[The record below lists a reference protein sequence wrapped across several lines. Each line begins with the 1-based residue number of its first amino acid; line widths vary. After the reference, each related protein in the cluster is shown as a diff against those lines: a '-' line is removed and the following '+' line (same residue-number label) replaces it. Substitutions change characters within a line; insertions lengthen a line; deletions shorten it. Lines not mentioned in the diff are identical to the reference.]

1 MLATLFPIILIL
13 TALFSSLVAGFLFA
27 FAIVVMPGIK
37 NLSDGEFIRAF
48 QEMDGIIQNNQPLFM
63 VMWGGSILAIIIS
76 AIMGFW
82 QLDSIGRV
90 IMIIATLLYI
100 FGVQFPTITIN
111 VPLNNQLQK
120 LTTHSMSADEL
131 QIARSKFEPRWNQAN
146 IIRTGVATLVS
157 VMLLSLLVML

>member
-1 MLATLFPIILIL
+1 M
-13 TALFSSLVAGFLFA
+13 
-27 FAIVVMPGIK
+27 
-37 NLSDGEFIRAF
+37 
-48 QEMDGIIQNNQPLFM
+48 
-63 VMWGGSILAIIIS
+63 AIIIS

-120 LTTHSMSADEL
+120 LTTRSMSADEL

-146 IIRTGVATLVS
+146 IIRTGVAILVS